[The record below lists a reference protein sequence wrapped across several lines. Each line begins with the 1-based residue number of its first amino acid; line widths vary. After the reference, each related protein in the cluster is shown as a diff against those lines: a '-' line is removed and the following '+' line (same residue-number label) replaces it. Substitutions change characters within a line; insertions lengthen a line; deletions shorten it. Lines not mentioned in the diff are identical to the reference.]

1 MTKMIKLEQQNQKPL
16 LLLNVGTEAQGQ
28 VQPKL
33 AKTTSTDIP
42 CLPNFK
48 FLTGKKEQKDIINST
63 STASGLDKAP
73 KVNKI

>member
-1 MTKMIKLEQQNQKPL
+1 LEQQNQKPL

-48 FLTGKKEQKDIINST
+48 FLTGKKRTKGDNKLHIYSIRLGQST
-63 STASGLDKAP
+63 KGQ
-73 KVNKI
+73 